1 MAATEG
7 QTFGLSI
14 IGLDEQGN
22 SAASARDAHTLFAS
36 WFMSNLSSHDVSLVF
51 PKGRLFQL
59 TLLDDA
65 GTIFWQ
71 SPDPTQAADYTVVV
85 AAGGH
90 FAIPIDTV
98 PPGLPQQQPFVPL
111 ADIIKEKTIPSAT
124 ELNLGLLIPLAS
136 GSQRTSA
143 RLWRAF

>member
-36 WFMSNLSSHDVSLVF
+36 WFMSNLSSHDVKLTF

-65 GTIFWQ
+65 GTVYWR
-71 SPDPTQAADYTVVV
+71 SPDPAPVADYTVVV
-85 AAGGH
+85 ASGGH
-90 FAIPIDTV
+90 FSIPINPA

-111 ADIIKEKTIPSAT
+111 SDIIKDKTIPAAT
-124 ELNLGLLIPLAS
+124 ELNLELLIPLAS
-136 GSQRTSA
+136 GPQRMSA